1 MTIVGDTIYVADAR
15 QLKIWSFR
23 DGEAHGQIA
32 IDLSNN
38 IGLVC
43 PVGVTFGDGS
53 LYVLYWKG
61 FASQHPLPATIDL
74 QLAA

>member
-1 MTIVGDTIYVADAR
+1 M
-15 QLKIWSFR
+15 WSFS

-53 LYVLYWKG
+53 LYVLY
-61 FASQHPLPATIDL
+61 
-74 QLAA
+74 

>member
-1 MTIVGDTIYVADAR
+1 MADAR
-15 QLKIWSFR
+15 QLKMWSFS

-53 LYVLYWKG
+53 LYVLY
-61 FASQHPLPATIDL
+61 
-74 QLAA
+74 